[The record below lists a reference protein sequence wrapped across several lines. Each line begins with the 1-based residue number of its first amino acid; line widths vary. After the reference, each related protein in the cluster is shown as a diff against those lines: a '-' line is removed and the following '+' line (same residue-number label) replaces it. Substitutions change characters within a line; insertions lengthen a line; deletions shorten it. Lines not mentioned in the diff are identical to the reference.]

1 MKALSCVTLSVV
13 LVLFGLS
20 TTLQA
25 HFVWIVAPPT
35 AGGANVSISFAEGAE
50 PGEPELIGKIA
61 NTKAWTRTAANNGT
75 ESLKL
80 KEVKSD
86 KSASLNGSL
95 ADEAPCS
102 IEAHCDYGVVAKGEK
117 PFLLQY
123 YAKHIRARSASDL
136 AKLARAEGLALDI
149 VPAIASKSISLRVL
163 WKGKPAANAE
173 VVAGFGKDD
182 ELTLKTDE
190 DGRAELPLHAG
201 TSYAIRARHVE
212 ADNRGERDG
221 KAYDQVRHYATLTFA
236 VPADAG
242 GEQVADAGSSVSVAA
257 ANVTS
262 TGVAAS
268 SAAELLEKARQSRS
282 VWNDFPGFSADV
294 ALHHNNE
301 VVRGIVSVNGDG
313 DVGLKIPKSAD
324 ADWLRTYLESMVQHR
339 MPDGPSSEDVRFVDD
354 ADHPLGR
361 KIALGD
367 GDQGSEYRIKGNVIT
382 EVNRRA
388 GPGRF
393 TISVLDVVWTA
404 DKKYL
409 PTVFSI
415 TSWGPDGHVQS
426 NNSSQDSWV
435 RIGDFDLPLRTMQ
448 VTTGKN
454 SRDVRVIEFS
464 NHRLK

>member
-1 MKALSCVTLSVV
+1 MKALSHVTLTGI
-13 LVLFGLS
+13 LLLLGL
-20 TTLQA
+20 TAQAQA
-25 HFVWIVAPPT
+25 HFVWVVAPPT
-35 AGGANVSISFAEGAE
+35 ADGATVRICFAEGAE
-50 PGEPELIGKIA
+50 PGEPELISKIA
-61 NTKAWTRTAANNGT
+61 HTKAWTRTAANDGLK
-75 ESLKL
+75 SLKL
-80 KEVKSD
+80 EEVKSD
-86 KSASLNGSL
+86 ASASLTGEL
-95 ADEAPCS
+95 ANESPCS
-102 IEAHCDYGVVAKGEK
+102 VEAHCDYGVVAKGEK

-123 YAKHIRARSASDL
+123 YAKQIRASSVNDL
-136 AKLARAEGLALDI
+136 SKLARAERLALDI
-149 VPAIASKSISLRVL
+149 VPTVASKNISIEVL
-163 WKGKPAANAE
+163 WKGKPAAKAE
-173 VVAGFGKDD
+173 VVAGFGNDD
-182 ELTLKTDE
+182 ELTLITGE
-190 DGRAELPLHAG
+190 DGRAEVPLHVG
-201 TSYAIRARHVE
+201 TSYAVRARHVE
-212 ADNRGERDG
+212 ADNHGERDG
-221 KAYDQVRHYATLTFA
+221 KVYDQVRHYATVTFV

-242 GEQVADAGSSVSVAA
+242 SEQVADAGSSVSVAA
-257 ANVTS
+257 VNVTS
-262 TGVAAS
+262 NGVTS

-294 ALHHNNE
+294 TLHHNNE
-301 VVRGIVSVNGDG
+301 VVRGVVSVNGDG

-339 MPDGPSSEDVRFVDD
+339 MPDGPSQEDVRFVDS

-367 GDQGSEYRIKGNVIT
+367 GEQGSEYRIKGNVIT

-415 TSWGPDGHVQS
+415 TSWGADGHIQS

-435 RIGDFDLPLRTMQ
+435 RVGEFDLPLRTMQ
-448 VTTGKN
+448 VTIGKN

-464 NHRLK
+464 NHKLR

>member
-1 MKALSCVTLSVV
+1 MAKS
-13 LVLFGLS
+13 
-20 TTLQA
+20 
-25 HFVWIVAPPT
+25 P
-35 AGGANVSISFAEGAE
+35 
-50 PGEPELIGKIA
+50 
-61 NTKAWTRTAANNGT
+61 NTKSWTRTAANDGT

-80 KEVKSD
+80 EEVKSD
-86 KSASLNGSL
+86 TSASLTGEITNK
-95 ADEAPCS
+95 APCS

-123 YAKHIRARSASDL
+123 YAKHIRASSASDL
-136 AKLARAEGLALDI
+136 AKLARAERLTLDI
-149 VPAIASKSISLRVL
+149 VPTIASKNISLTVL

-190 DGRAELPLHAG
+190 DGRAEVPLHADA
-201 TSYAIRARHVE
+201 SYAIRARHVE

-221 KAYDQVRHYATLTFA
+221 KAYDQVRHYATVTFA

-242 GEQVADAGSSVSVAA
+242 GDRVADAVSSVSVAA
-257 ANVTS
+257 ANVTN
-262 TGVAAS
+262 TGGTAS

-294 ALHHNNE
+294 TLHHNNE

-339 MPDGPSSEDVRFVDD
+339 MPDGPSNEDVRYVDD

-367 GDQGSEYRIKGNVIT
+367 GAQGSEYRIKGNVIT

-435 RIGDFDLPLRTMQ
+435 RVGDFDLPLRTMQ